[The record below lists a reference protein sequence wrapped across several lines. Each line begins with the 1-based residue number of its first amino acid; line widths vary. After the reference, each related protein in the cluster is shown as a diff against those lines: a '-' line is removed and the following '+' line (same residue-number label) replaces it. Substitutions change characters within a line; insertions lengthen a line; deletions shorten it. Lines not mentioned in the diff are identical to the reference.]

1 MKKKIIS
8 YVGIGLLSALDIY
21 LMTISAA
28 SLANK
33 DYLYGGSLSLE
44 WLIALLVFEG
54 LAIVILTAWLVFTIK
69 KKR

>member
-8 YVGIGLLSALDIY
+8 YFGIGLLSALDIY
-21 LMTISAA
+21 LMATSIA
-28 SLANK
+28 SLVSK

-44 WLIALLVFEG
+44 WLIALLVFEA
-54 LAIVILTAWLVFTIK
+54 LAMVALVAWLVLTIK